1 MSSKKKMTPEER
13 IKELQE
19 KGEVFP
25 ASNDYIYKCIMTKCF
40 LFKADMTYQI
50 TGIPK
55 DLILNTYYEKNT
67 EFVVSNAIERGKRS
81 DILFGI
87 EGYII
92 NYELNNR
99 YSLALIQRN
108 DNYLNKIKIEISN
121 KNYTYNNMPKAIQIN
136 LNNFNHLNKKNV
148 KEVFKSR
155 DKNGVVENV
164 KWEKYHL
171 SFLQV
176 YKKYKKGL
184 ELTKLE
190 KEMLILRL
198 RKIEEI
204 DKLAEGDV
212 ELMEVANELKRLS
225 LDINTVGF
233 YDAAEEME
241 KMMNSLKAE
250 GEKDGIKKGVKQ
262 GIKQGTSN
270 EKKSIA
276 KTMLKAGESV
286 NKIMSYTGLSKKQI
300 AKLM

>member
-40 LFKADMTYQI
+40 FFKADMTYQI
-50 TGIPK
+50 TGISK
-55 DLILNTYYEKNT
+55 ELILKTYYEKNT
-67 EFVVSNAIERGKRS
+67 EFVVSNALELGKRS

-87 EGYII
+87 EGYVI
-92 NYELNNR
+92 NYELNNK
-99 YSLALIQRN
+99 YSLATIIRN
-108 DNYLNKIKIEISN
+108 DNYLDKIKIDISN
-121 KNYTYNNMPKAIQIN
+121 KNYSYNNMSKAIQIN

-155 DKNGVVENV
+155 DENGVVEDV

-198 RKIEEI
+198 RKIDEI
-204 DKLAEGDV
+204 DALAKGDV

-225 LDINTVGF
+225 LDINTVGL
-233 YDAAEEME
+233 YDEAEEME

-250 GEKDGIKKGVKQ
+250 GERDGIKKG
-262 GIKQGTSN
+262 IKQGASN

-276 KTMLKAGESV
+276 KSMLAKKMDIPLISEL
-286 NKIMSYTGLSKKQI
+286 TGLSKNQI
-300 AKLM
+300 SMLL

>member
-1 MSSKKKMTPEER
+1 MSSKKKKTPEER

-25 ASNDYIYKCIMTKCF
+25 ASNDHIYKCIMTNCV

-55 DLILNTYYEKNT
+55 DLILKTYYEKNS
-67 EFVVSNAIERGKRS
+67 EFVISNAIERGKRS

-87 EGYII
+87 EGYVI
-92 NYELNNR
+92 NYELNNK
-99 YSLALIQRN
+99 YSLATIIRN
-108 DNYLNKIKIEISN
+108 DDYLDKIKIDISN
-121 KNYTYNNMPKAIQIN
+121 NMYTYDTMPKAIQIN

-155 DKNGVVENV
+155 DENRVVENV
-164 KWEKYHL
+164 KREKYHL

-204 DKLAEGDV
+204 DALAKGDE

-225 LDINTVGF
+225 LDINTVGL
-233 YDAAEEME
+233 YDEAEENE

-250 GEKDGIKKGVKQ
+250 GERDGIKKGAN
-262 GIKQGTSN
+262 N

-276 KTMLKAGESV
+276 KNLLEIGIPKES
-286 NKIMSYTGLSKKQI
+286 IMQATGLSKKQI
-300 AKLM
+300 ARLM

>member
-1 MSSKKKMTPEER
+1 MSCKKKKTPEER

-25 ASNDYIYKCIMTKCF
+25 ASNDHIYKCIMTNCV

-50 TGIPK
+50 TGISK
-55 DLILNTYYEKNT
+55 DLILKTYYEKNS
-67 EFVVSNAIERGKRS
+67 EYVISNAIERGKRS

-87 EGYII
+87 EGFVV
-92 NYELNNR
+92 NYELNNK
-99 YSLALIQRN
+99 YSLATIIRN
-108 DNYLNKIKIEISN
+108 DDYLDKIKIDISN
-121 KNYTYNNMPKAIQIN
+121 NMYTYENMPKAIQIN

-155 DKNGVVENV
+155 DENGVVENV

-204 DKLAEGDV
+204 DALAKGDE

-225 LDINTVGF
+225 LDINTVGL
-233 YDAAEEME
+233 YDEAEENE

-250 GEKDGIKKGVKQ
+250 GERDGIKKGAN
-262 GIKQGTSN
+262 N

-276 KTMLKAGESV
+276 KNLLEIGIPKES
-286 NKIMSYTGLSKKQI
+286 IMQATGLSKKQI
-300 AKLM
+300 AMLM

>member
-1 MSSKKKMTPEER
+1 MSSKKKTAEER

-25 ASNDYIYKCIMTKCF
+25 ASNDYIYKSIMTKCLF
-40 LFKADMTYQI
+40 FKADMTYQI

-55 DLILNTYYEKNT
+55 DLILKTYYEKNT

-92 NYELNNR
+92 NYELNNK
-99 YSLALIQRN
+99 YSLATIIRN
-108 DNYLNKIKIEISN
+108 DNYLDKIKIDISN
-121 KNYTYNNMPKAIQIN
+121 RNYTYNNMPKAIQIN
-136 LNNFNHLNKKNV
+136 LNNFNNLNKKNV

-155 DKNGVVENV
+155 DENGTIENI

-171 SFLQV
+171 SFLQA
-176 YKKYKKGL
+176 YAKYKKGL

-204 DKLAEGDV
+204 DALAEGDV

-233 YDAAEEME
+233 YDEAEEME
-241 KMMNSLKAE
+241 KMMNSLKEE
-250 GEKDGIKKGVKQ
+250 GEMLGEKKGIKKG
-262 GIKQGTSN
+262 IKQGAK
-270 EKKSIA
+270 EREKSIA
-276 KTMLKAGESV
+276 KNLLKDGLPIPKVCE
-286 NKIMSYTGLSKKQI
+286 YTGLSENQI
-300 AKLM
+300 ARLV

>member
-1 MSSKKKMTPEER
+1 MSCKKKKTPEER

-25 ASNDYIYKCIMTKCF
+25 ASNDHIYKCIMTNCV

-50 TGIPK
+50 TGISK
-55 DLILNTYYEKNT
+55 DLILKTYYEKNS
-67 EFVVSNAIERGKRS
+67 EYVISNAIERGKRS

-87 EGYII
+87 EGFVV
-92 NYELNNR
+92 NYELNNK
-99 YSLALIQRN
+99 YSLATIIRN
-108 DNYLNKIKIEISN
+108 DDYLDKIKIDISN
-121 KNYTYNNMPKAIQIN
+121 NMYTYENMPKAIQIN

-155 DKNGVVENV
+155 DENGVVENV

-171 SFLQV
+171 SFPQV
-176 YKKYKKGL
+176 YRKYKKGL

-204 DKLAEGDV
+204 DALAEGDE

-225 LDINTVGF
+225 LDINTVGL
-233 YDAAEEME
+233 YDAAEENE

-250 GEKDGIKKGVKQ
+250 GERDGIKKG
-262 GIKQGTSN
+262 IKQGASN

-276 KTMLKAGESV
+276 KNLLEIGIPKES
-286 NKIMSYTGLSKKQI
+286 IMQATGLSKKQI
-300 AKLM
+300 AMLM

>member
-1 MSSKKKMTPEER
+1 MSCKKKKTPEER

-25 ASNDYIYKCIMTKCF
+25 ASNDHIYKCIMTNCV

-50 TGIPK
+50 TGISK
-55 DLILNTYYEKNT
+55 DLILKTYYEKNS
-67 EFVVSNAIERGKRS
+67 EYVISNAIERGKRS

-87 EGYII
+87 EGFVV
-92 NYELNNR
+92 NYELNNK
-99 YSLALIQRN
+99 YSLATIIRN
-108 DNYLNKIKIEISN
+108 DDYLDKIKIDISN
-121 KNYTYNNMPKAIQIN
+121 NMYTYENMPKAIQIN

-155 DKNGVVENV
+155 DENGVVENV
-164 KWEKYHL
+164 KWEKCHL
-171 SFLQV
+171 SFPQV
-176 YKKYKKGL
+176 YRKYKKGL

-204 DKLAEGDV
+204 DALAE
-212 ELMEVANELKRLS
+212 EN
-225 LDINTVGF
+225 
-233 YDAAEEME
+233 E

-250 GEKDGIKKGVKQ
+250 GERDGIKKG
-262 GIKQGTSN
+262 IKQGASN

-276 KTMLKAGESV
+276 KNLLEIGIPKES
-286 NKIMSYTGLSKKQI
+286 IMQATGLSKKQI
-300 AKLM
+300 ARLM

>member
-1 MSSKKKMTPEER
+1 MSCKKKKTPEER

-25 ASNDYIYKCIMTKCF
+25 ASNDHIYKCIMTNCV

-55 DLILNTYYEKNT
+55 DLILKTYYEKNS
-67 EFVVSNAIERGKRS
+67 EFVISNAIERGKRS

-87 EGYII
+87 EGYVI
-92 NYELNNR
+92 NYELNNK
-99 YSLALIQRN
+99 YSLATIIRN
-108 DNYLNKIKIEISN
+108 DDYLDKIKIDISN
-121 KNYTYNNMPKAIQIN
+121 NMYTYENMPKAIQIN

-155 DKNGVVENV
+155 DENGVVENV

-171 SFLQV
+171 SFPQV
-176 YKKYKKGL
+176 YRKYKKGL

-204 DKLAEGDV
+204 DALAEGDV

-225 LDINTVGF
+225 LDINTVGL
-233 YDAAEEME
+233 YDAAEENE

-250 GEKDGIKKGVKQ
+250 GERDGIKKGAN
-262 GIKQGTSN
+262 N

-276 KTMLKAGESV
+276 KNLLKDGLPIP
-286 NKIMSYTGLSKKQI
+286 KISEYTGLSQKQI
-300 AKLM
+300 TMLM